1 MTKTVPAAEAK
12 TNFGAL
18 LDTVRREPVTISKNG
33 RPVAVIMSIE
43 DYEQHQAMTL
53 ERLRAEIQTGLD
65 QLDDGRSTDGQ
76 TFVKAL
82 IEQTE

>member
-1 MTKTVPAAEAK
+1 MAKTLPAAEAK

-43 DYEQHQAMTL
+43 DYEQHQAL
-53 ERLRAEIQTGLD
+53 SLDRLRAEIQAGLD

-76 TFVKAL
+76 TFMKSL
-82 IEQTE
+82 IERTK

>member
-1 MTKTVPAAEAK
+1 MTKTLPAAEAK

-18 LDTVRREPVTISKNG
+18 LDTVQREPVTISKNG

-43 DYEQHQAMTL
+43 DYEQHQAQAL
-53 ERLRAEIQTGLD
+53 ERLRAEIQIGLD
-65 QLDDGRSTDGQ
+65 QLEEGKSADGHAFMKS
-76 TFVKAL
+76 L